1 MQEKPMSI
9 TPNTPKDW
17 IDLTGKVAHIT
28 GAGNG
33 IGAAIAQALAMAGA
47 QVMVSDI
54 KLADAEA
61 SAAKINEA
69 GRQAGT
75 VAKAMAL
82 DVSNREDVDAAIS
95 ETAATLGSLDILA
108 NNAGLY
114 NGFGGP
120 VRDIT
125 DEKWRALWSVNVDGV
140 FYCCRAAASAMV
152 EAGNG
157 GRIINIS
164 STQAMTPGVGVTYDG
179 SKAAVLQITK
189 ALALELAPHNIN
201 VNALAPGP
209 TWVQDGAPPPLSA
222 GLAGARTVEASESKQ
237 PLADAV
243 SNRIARLPKGHWG
256 DPMEQGKAAVF
267 LASEMSSFVTGIYLP
282 VDGGWLVL

>member
-1 MQEKPMSI
+1 MTMNI
-9 TPNTPKDW
+9 TPSTPAEW
-17 IDLTGKVAHIT
+17 IDLSGKAAHVT

-47 QVMVSDI
+47 QVMVSD
-54 KLADAEA
+54 LNLETAEA
-61 SAAKINEA
+61 TAAEIVAA
-69 GRQAGT
+69 GGQAQ
-75 VAKAMAL
+75 AMAL
-82 DVSNREDVDAAIS
+82 DVSQRDQVDAAMAHS
-95 ETAATLGSLDILA
+95 VSTLGSLDILV

-120 VRDIT
+120 VREIT
-125 DEKWRALWSVNVDGV
+125 DEQWRALWSVNVDGV
-140 FYCCRAAASAMV
+140 FYCSRAAAGVMID
-152 EAGNG
+152 AGHG

-164 STQAMTPGVGVTYDG
+164 STQAVTPGVGVTYDG

-209 TWVQDGAPPPLSA
+209 TWVREGDPPPISG
-222 GLAGARTVEASESKQ
+222 GLNGNGPPPTGE
-237 PLADAV
+237 PLADTVA
-243 SNRIARLPKGHWG
+243 NRIQRLPSGHWG

-267 LASEMSSFVTGIYLP
+267 LASSMSSFVTGIYLP